1 MEVAKQQVYKCKVCG
16 LVVEVVAAGSCV
28 PSCCGQPMTLMA
40 ENTQDASREKH
51 VPVVQVQGDGILVK
65 VGEAPHPMEPDH
77 YIEWIE
83 LMADGVS
90 HIAFLNP
97 GDAPEAEFC
106 VKADKVTAREFCNK
120 HGLWKAE
127 FQG

>member
-1 MEVAKQQVYKCKVCG
+1 MIRFYRCLHCGAIVAK
-16 LVVEVVAAGSCV
+16 LNEVGPKPV
-28 PSCCGQPMTLMA
+28 CCGEPMMELKAGATEAATEKHIPVITKEGNLVTAVVGSVLHPMA
-40 ENTQDASREKH
+40 E
-51 VPVVQVQGDGILVK
+51 
-65 VGEAPHPMEPDH
+65 DH

-83 LMADGVS
+83 LLADGVS

>member
-1 MEVAKQQVYKCKVCG
+1 MPARLEVYQCKHCG
-16 LVVEVVAAGSCV
+16 NIVEVLHGGATPLV
-28 PSCCGQPMTLMA
+28 CCGEPMKLLREGATDGA
-40 ENTQDASREKH
+40 TEKH
-51 VPVVQVQGDGILVK
+51 VPAIEKTENGYKVK
-65 VGEAPHPMEPDH
+65 VGSMPHPMADDH

-83 LMADGVS
+83 LLADGVS
-90 HIAFLNP
+90 YIKFLNP

-106 VKADKVTAREFCNK
+106 VKADMVSAREFCNK

>member
-1 MEVAKQQVYKCKVCG
+1 MKELKFKKCMICG
-16 LVVEVVAAGSCV
+16 TVVEVLEGNGKLI
-28 PSCCGQPMTLMA
+28 CCGQEMTELVP
-40 ENTQDASREKH
+40 NSVDASFEKH
-51 VPVVQVQGDGILVK
+51 VPTYEVEGNNIRAK
-65 VGEAPHPMEPDH
+65 VNHVMESDH

-83 LMADGVS
+83 LLADGVS
-90 HIAFLNP
+90 YFAFLNP

>member
-1 MEVAKQQVYKCKVCG
+1 MKFYRCLACGSIVAKINSVG
-16 LVVEVVAAGSCV
+16 ES
-28 PSCCGQPMTLMA
+28 PWCCGKPMMEIKPGVTEA
-40 ENTQDASREKH
+40 ATEKH
-51 VPVVQVQGDGILVK
+51 IPVITRNGNEVTATVGSIL
-65 VGEAPHPMEPDH
+65 HPMDPDH

-83 LMADGVS
+83 LLADGAS